1 MCYYEITRTRNVRES
16 TISAWIDN
24 ENRDDKVIGVVWSH
38 ANYNSEI
45 RTSFLQ
51 YYAYLPYEVSFS

>member
-1 MCYYEITRTRNVRES
+1 MCYYEITRARNVGES
-16 TISAWIDN
+16 ITSAWI
-24 ENRDDKVIGVVWSH
+24 ENRNDKVIGVVWSH